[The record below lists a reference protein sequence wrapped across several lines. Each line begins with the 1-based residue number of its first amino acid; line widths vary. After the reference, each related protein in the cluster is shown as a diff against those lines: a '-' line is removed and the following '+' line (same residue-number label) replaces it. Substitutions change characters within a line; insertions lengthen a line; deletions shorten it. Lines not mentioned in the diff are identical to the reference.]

1 MTSSEVDMSDISM
14 SSGYPHLTVT
24 AERRHLAYEC
34 VLLYEVVTKRLAALD
49 DIRQGLTSVSALG
62 TTCLDFLARWPKL
75 VARFVFILVHT
86 VQLKCLMQIICLQH
100 QWTEVY

>member
-1 MTSSEVDMSDISM
+1 M

-49 DIRQGLTSVSALG
+49 DIRQGFTSVSALG
-62 TTCLDFLARWPKL
+62 TTCLDLLDTIMLCKRFLL
-75 VARFVFILVHT
+75 T
-86 VQLKCLMQIICLQH
+86 VKQ
-100 QWTEVY
+100 